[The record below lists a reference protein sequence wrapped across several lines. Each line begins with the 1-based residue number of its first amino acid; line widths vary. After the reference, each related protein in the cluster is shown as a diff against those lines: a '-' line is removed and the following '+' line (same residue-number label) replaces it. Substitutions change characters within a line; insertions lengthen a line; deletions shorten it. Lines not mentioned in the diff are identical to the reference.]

1 MLFRSIILAGTA
13 ALLGAGPAWAQTI
26 TENVNNTG
34 IPRNAPALGLSNIY
48 GLNPC
53 SAGTSV
59 GVTTPLFGIGGA
71 VSTIDKECETRNN
84 AAVVITGL
92 KDDSLAREIL
102 CEIKDIRD
110 AAIRVGKPCLR
121 DQAAPGVASVAS
133 DSAAPKVASVAP
145 GSVAPKAASVIPI
158 RPASAEAAAEP
169 IKPLAASGVIRADAP
184 VFCRVKDLDIGLYP
198 ECTTAQAPRVPE
210 AAVVPRASPALSQ
223 RAPSQARQQVAA
235 PVPADNATPDAGSE
249 VLLKNPSWAES
260 VSYTP
265 PRVSGGKPARMIGR
279 AVAMP
284 PAALPVAASPPSD
297 RVARLL
303 QRGAAMVAAGDITEA
318 RLFYER
324 AAAAGSGQAAIEMG
338 KTYDPGFLASIKAIG
353 IRPDPATADK
363 WYRRALAFG
372 DAKVAS
378 VSHIASW

>member
-13 ALLGAGPAWAQTI
+13 ALLGAGPAWAQATI

-121 DQAAPGVASVAS
+121 DQGAPR
-133 DSAAPKVASVAP
+133 VASVAP
-145 GSVAPKAASVIPI
+145 DSPAPRVASVAPDSAAPKAASVTPM
-158 RPASAEAAAEP
+158 RPASAEVAVEP
-169 IKPLAASGVIRADAP
+169 IKPVAASGVIRADAP
-184 VFCRVKDLDIGLYP
+184 VFCRVKDLDISLYP
-198 ECTTAQAPRVPE
+198 GCRRPRSCRGLHPASVRERPLRL
-210 AAVVPRASPALSQ
+210 ANRSQHPFQPTMPRLTPVPRCC
-223 RAPSQARQQVAA
+223 
-235 PVPADNATPDAGSE
+235 
-249 VLLKNPSWAES
+249 
-260 VSYTP
+260 
-265 PRVSGGKPARMIGR
+265 
-279 AVAMP
+279 
-284 PAALPVAASPPSD
+284 
-297 RVARLL
+297 
-303 QRGAAMVAAGDITEA
+303 
-318 RLFYER
+318 
-324 AAAAGSGQAAIEMG
+324 
-338 KTYDPGFLASIKAIG
+338 
-353 IRPDPATADK
+353 
-363 WYRRALAFG
+363 
-372 DAKVAS
+372 
-378 VSHIASW
+378 